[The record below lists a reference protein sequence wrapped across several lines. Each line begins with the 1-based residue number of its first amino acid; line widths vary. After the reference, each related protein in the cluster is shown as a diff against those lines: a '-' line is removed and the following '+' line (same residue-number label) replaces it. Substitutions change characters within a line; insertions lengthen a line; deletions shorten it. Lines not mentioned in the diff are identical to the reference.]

1 MQNITTFDTNKFLPY
16 SVGFDSLFEKLFDM
30 DLDTSNSYPPYNI
43 SKLNDNNYI
52 IEMALAGFNKDN
64 IEIELANG
72 ELTVKSKKKDN
83 LEKDVNLIHQGIS
96 LRSFVRK
103 FTLSDEIIVKNAEMK
118 DGMLT
123 VKLDKFIPEN
133 KKPKLISIK

>member
-1 MQNITTFDTNKFLPY
+1 MKRL
-16 SVGFDSLFEKLFDM
+16 GFYKNMRYGADRARLLANPGLVLGDYQIEDGVEKQ
-30 DLDTSNSYPPYNI
+30 
-43 SKLNDNNYI
+43 
-52 IEMALAGFNKDN
+52 FNKDN

-103 FTLSDEIIVKNAEMK
+103 FTINNLSREVFNA
-118 DGMLT
+118 
-123 VKLDKFIPEN
+123 
-133 KKPKLISIK
+133 